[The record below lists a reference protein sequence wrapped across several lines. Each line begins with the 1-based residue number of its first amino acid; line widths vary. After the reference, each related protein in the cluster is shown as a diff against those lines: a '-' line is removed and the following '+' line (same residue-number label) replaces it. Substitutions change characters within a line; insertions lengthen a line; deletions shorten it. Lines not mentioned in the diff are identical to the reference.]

1 MKLCLSKWM
10 QIIFMQIKVDVF
22 HLEKCSYKREGRK
35 LCQEELILNI
45 TLT

>member
-1 MKLCLSKWM
+1 MKVYLSRHLC
-10 QIIFMQIKVDVF
+10 QIKVAVF
-22 HLEKCSYKREGRK
+22 HLEKCNYKREGRK